1 MTRSLSNLARSGRSC
16 QWRTSARYA
25 APRSARCE
33 SRKCPRLRR
42 RAWAGHRGSHRGGD
56 GGDVSQIRR
65 ARHRDISTLSPV
77 TLLPLAPSR
86 ADTATGNDYRR
97 IGLRRRCGHPGRSTH
112 VRVARRARTG
122 RRHRRNGA
130 ELGRCQGFHE
140 IPLDVIPG
148 QIEAQR
154 ACHSQ
159 LSPDMPVH
167 YTLAVIAD
175 VAMDVCSSRARLRFA
190 SSTRIVV
197 TCRMIEKG
205 TR

>member
-77 TLLPLAPSR
+77 TFLPLAPSR

-122 RRHRRNGA
+122 RRHRRDGA

-140 IPLDVIPG
+140 IPLDVIPD
-148 QIEAQR
+148 R
-154 ACHSQ
+154 
-159 LSPDMPVH
+159 
-167 YTLAVIAD
+167 
-175 VAMDVCSSRARLRFA
+175 SRHDAHAILNCPL
-190 SSTRIVV
+190 
-197 TCRMIEKG
+197 TCRFTIRWPSSPTWRWTYVHPAHASG
-205 TR
+205 LPAARGSW